1 MPRLLRLATNLF
13 PLWVLL
19 AGLIALVEPSA
30 FTWFRGPAIVW
41 GLAVIM
47 LGMGL
52 TLTLD
57 DFTRVSRMPIP
68 VAVGVT
74 AQYLIMPALGWTL
87 AHLLDLP
94 PDFAIGLILVS
105 CCPGGTASNV
115 VTYLARANVALS
127 VLMTM
132 VSTFAAI
139 AMTPLLTK
147 WLVGT
152 LITVDAWALLRSTV
166 QVVLLPVCAGLILRR
181 ILGRRID
188 RILPFSPLIA
198 VLTIALICGSIIG
211 QNADALRLHGGSL
224 LLAVF
229 LLHVGGF
236 AIGYLFARLLGYDS
250 RIRRTV
256 SIEVGMQNSGLGVV
270 LAQKHFPATLAPVPC
285 AISAIM
291 HSVIGSILAGIW
303 RLRPPPEPEPPFPP
317 APPRPTR

>member
-1 MPRLLRLATNLF
+1 MLRIATNLF
-13 PLWVLL
+13 PIWVLL
-19 AGLIALVEPSA
+19 AGLIALFEPSA

-52 TLTLD
+52 TLTVD
-57 DFTRVSRMPIP
+57 DFARVIRMPLP
-68 VAVGVT
+68 VAMGVT
-74 AQYLIMPALGWTL
+74 GQYLIMPALGWSL
-87 AHLLDLP
+87 ALLLDLP
-94 PDFAIGLILVS
+94 ADFAIGLILVS

-152 LITVDAWALLRSTV
+152 LITVDAWALFRSTV

-181 ILGRRID
+181 ILGHRID
-188 RILPFSPLIA
+188 RILPVSPLIA
-198 VLTIALICGSIIG
+198 VLMIALICGSIIG
-211 QNADALRLHGGSL
+211 QNAEALRVHGASL
-224 LLAVF
+224 ILAVF
-229 LLHVGGF
+229 LLHAGGF
-236 AIGYLFARLLGYDS
+236 GIGYLFARVFGYER

-270 LAQKHFPATLAPVPC
+270 LAQRHFPATLAPVPC
-285 AISAIM
+285 AISAVM

-303 RLRPPPEPEPPFPP
+303 RLRSEQKDEPVTSSSP
-317 APPRPTR
+317 